1 MDVCHLDEVGFSP
14 TLPTTYSW
22 APVGTR
28 IVVAYEAPQGRR
40 VNGIGAYFTAGPAMG
55 RLVTQ
60 TWARLPAP
68 RAKKPRKTRAEVA
81 MDHGL
86 TEPEI
91 GVLDA
96 ERFIGFIWTVAGRPT
111 TASSAWVRERPLEIV
126 LDNYSVH
133 TSRSVQAMQATWQQA
148 GITLRYLPAYSP
160 ELSAIEPIWNSVK
173 QHELPT
179 RSFRVLGELKRAVD
193 KALAQKAIA
202 LQQVAAKSAKVVH
215 LPT

>member
-22 APVGTR
+22 APVGMR
-28 IVVAYEAPQGRR
+28 IVVPYEAPQGRR
-40 VNGIGAYFTAGPAMG
+40 VNGIGAYFTAGPATG
-55 RLVTQ
+55 TFVAQ
-60 TWARLPAP
+60 TWARLPAQ
-68 RAKKPRKTRAEVA
+68 RAKKPRKTLAEIA
-81 MDHGL
+81 LSHGL
-86 TEPEI
+86 TETEI

-96 ERFIGFIWTVAGRPT
+96 ERFIGFIWMVAGRPA
-111 TASSAWVRERPLEIV
+111 TASRAWMRARPLEIV

-133 TSRSVQAMQATWQQA
+133 TSRAVQAMQAAWQQA

-193 KALAQKAIA
+193 SALAQKAGA
-202 LQQVAAKSAKVVH
+202 LQQAAAESANVVH
-215 LPT
+215 LST

>member
-14 TLPTTYSW
+14 TLPPTYSW

-68 RAKKPRKTRAEVA
+68 RAKKPRKTPAEVA
-81 MDHGL
+81 LDHGL

-91 GVLDA
+91 GVLDG
-96 ERFIGFIWTVAGRPT
+96 ERFIGFIWTVAGRPA

-133 TSRSVQAMQATWQQA
+133 TSRSVRAMQAAWQQA

-173 QHELPT
+173 QHDLPT
-179 RSFRVLGELKRAVD
+179 RSFRVLGELKQAVD
-193 KALAQKAIA
+193 TALAQKAVT
-202 LQQVAAKSAKVVH
+202 LQQATAKSAKVAH

>member
-1 MDVCHLDEVGFSP
+1 
-14 TLPTTYSW
+14 
-22 APVGTR
+22 
-28 IVVAYEAPQGRR
+28 
-40 VNGIGAYFTAGPAMG
+40 
-55 RLVTQ
+55 
-60 TWARLPAP
+60 
-68 RAKKPRKTRAEVA
+68 
-81 MDHGL
+81 
-86 TEPEI
+86 
-91 GVLDA
+91 
-96 ERFIGFIWTVAGRPT
+96 
-111 TASSAWVRERPLEIV
+111 
-126 LDNYSVH
+126 
-133 TSRSVQAMQATWQQA
+133 MQATWQQA